1 MGKIIAVTG
10 GTGFVGRAVVR
21 ALLDRGM
28 SVRILVRPGSKV
40 RPGNKSHPGGKPGLP
55 TGATGATVTTVV
67 GDVCDAAK
75 LEELVDGAHACVHLV
90 GIIRENRSS
99 RPAQTFDRMHVQAT
113 RAIIAACEAKGVKRY
128 LHMSALGAS
137 ATSRAEYARTKL
149 EGEQVVHR
157 SELDW
162 TIFRPSMIHGP
173 EGEFVKEAAAWATGL
188 HAPFI
193 FLPYF
198 RKVREDTRVPL
209 GPAYEYDPV
218 IAPVAVD
225 DVARAFAEAIDNEA
239 AVGEIYNLVGA
250 ETLSWPA
257 MLKFI
262 RDHVPSANHRL
273 PAYGLP
279 GDIAARIAQIAA
291 AAGLG
296 GLLPYDAGQ
305 AWMGSEDST
314 ATLDKAKAHLGFA
327 PKGFRASFKAYAGTL
342 NSMH

>member
-10 GTGFVGRAVVR
+10 GTGFVGQGVIR

-28 SVRILVRPGSKV
+28 AIRVLVRPGSK
-40 RPGNKSHPGGKPGLP
+40 
-55 TGATGATVTTVV
+55 ATVPAATNATTVV
-67 GDVCDAAK
+67 GDACDEAK
-75 LEELVDGAHACVHLV
+75 LGQLLEGAHACIHLV
-90 GIIRENRSS
+90 GIIREDRSS
-99 RPAQTFDRMHVQAT
+99 RPAQTFQRMHVQAT
-113 RAIIAACEAKGVKRY
+113 RAVVAACEAKGVKRY
-128 LHMSALGAS
+128 MHMSALGAS
-137 ATSRAEYARTKL
+137 ATSRAEYARTKF
-149 EGEQVVHR
+149 EGEQVVQR

-173 EGEFVKEAAAWATGL
+173 GGEFVKMAAAWATGL

-193 FLPYF
+193 FMPYF

-218 IAPVAVD
+218 IAPIAVE
-225 DVARAFAEAIDNEA
+225 DVARAFAAAIDNETSI
-239 AVGEIYNLVGA
+239 GEIYNLVGA

-262 RDHVPSANHRL
+262 RDHVPSGNHRL
-273 PAYGLP
+273 PAYGIA
-279 GDIAARIAQIAA
+279 GNIAARLAQVASGV
-291 AAGLG
+291 GLG
-296 GLLPYDAGQ
+296 SLLPYDAGQ

-314 ATLDKAKAHLGFA
+314 ATLDKATAHLGFA
-327 PKGFRASFKAYAGTL
+327 PKAFRPAFKAYASTL

>member
-28 SVRILVRPGSKV
+28 SVRALVRPRNASQ
-40 RPGNKSHPGGKPGLP
+40 RAANLP
-55 TGATGATVTTVV
+55 REGANGATTTLVM

-75 LEELVDGAHACVHLV
+75 LEQLVDGVDACIHLV
-90 GIIRENRSS
+90 GIIREDRSR

-128 LHMSALGAS
+128 LHMSALGSS
-137 ATSRAEYARTKL
+137 ATSRAEYARTKF
-149 EGEQVVHR
+149 EGEQAVQL
-157 SELDW
+157 SQLDW

-173 EGEFVKEAAAWATGL
+173 EGEFVKQAAAWATGL
-188 HAPFI
+188 HQPFI
-193 FLPYF
+193 FMPYF

-209 GPAYEYDPV
+209 GPAYEYDPM
-218 IAPVAVD
+218 IAPVAVE
-225 DVARAFAEAIDNEA
+225 DVATAMVNAIDNQTA
-239 AVGEIYNLVGA
+239 IGEIYNLTGA

-257 MLKFI
+257 MLRFI
-262 RDHVPSANHRL
+262 RDHVPSANHRI
-273 PAYGLP
+273 PAYGIP
-279 GDIAARIAQIAA
+279 GDVAARIAQVADA
-291 AAGLG
+291 VGLG
-296 GLLPYDAGQ
+296 SLLPYDTGQ

-314 ATLDKAKAHLGFA
+314 ATLDKAKAHLGFE
-327 PKGFRASFKAYAGTL
+327 PKPFRKAFKAYAGQL

>member
-10 GTGFVGRAVVR
+10 GTGFVGRAIVR

-28 SVRILVRPGSKV
+28 SVRVLVRPGSKV
-40 RPGNKSHPGGKPGLP
+40 GPASGAS
-55 TGATGATVTTVV
+55 GATTTNVV
-67 GDVCDAAK
+67 GDVCDSAK
-75 LEELVDGAHACVHLV
+75 LEQLVDGADACVHLV
-90 GIIRENRSS
+90 GIIREDRSS
-99 RPAQTFDRMHVQAT
+99 RPAQTFQRMHVQAT
-113 RAIIAACEAKGVKRY
+113 RAIVGACEAKGVKRY

-149 EGEQVVHR
+149 EGEHVVQR

-173 EGEFVKEAAAWATGL
+173 ESDFIKQASAWATGL

-198 RKVREDTRVPL
+198 RKVREDTRVPM
-209 GPAYEYDPV
+209 GPAYESDPM

-225 DVARAFAEAIDNEA
+225 DVARAFAGAIDNEA
-239 AVGEIYNLVGA
+239 AIGEIYNLVGA

-279 GDIAARIAQIAA
+279 GDIAARIAQVAS
-291 AAGLG
+291 GVGVG

-314 ATLDKAKAHLGFA
+314 ATLDKARAQIGFEPKA
-327 PKGFRASFKAYAGTL
+327 FRQAFKAYAGQM

>member
-28 SVRILVRPGSKV
+28 SVRMLVRPGRKA
-40 RPGNKSHPGGKPGLP
+40 RLP
-55 TGATGATVTTVV
+55 ESGINGASATGVV

-75 LEELVDGAHACVHLV
+75 LEQMVDGAHACIHLV
-90 GIIRENRSS
+90 GIIREDRSS
-99 RPAQTFDRMHVQAT
+99 RPAQTFQRMHVHAT
-113 RAIIAACEAKGVKRY
+113 RAIVAACEAQGVRRY

-149 EGEQVVHR
+149 EGEHAVER

-173 EGEFVKEAAAWATGL
+173 EGEFIKQAAAWATGL
-188 HAPFI
+188 HQPFI
-193 FLPYF
+193 FMPYF

-218 IAPVAVD
+218 IAPIAVE
-225 DVARAFAEAIDNEA
+225 DVAKAFVEAIDNEQA
-239 AVGEIYNLVGA
+239 IGEIYNLVGA

-262 RDHVPSANHRL
+262 RDHVPSANRRI
-273 PAYGLP
+273 PAYGVP
-279 GDIAARIAQIAA
+279 GDVAARIAQVAA
-291 AAGLG
+291 AVGLG
-296 GLLPYDAGQ
+296 GLLPYDQGQ

-314 ATLDKAKAHLGFA
+314 ATLDKARVHLGFE
-327 PKGFRASFKAYAGTL
+327 PKAFRASFKKYASQL